1 MADLAR
7 ASAIVSGLVQG
18 VFYRQSVLGEAQRLG
33 LSGWVQNLPDGRV
46 ELVVEGE
53 RAQIAELLDWCRRGP
68 TRARVDEVKVVWA
81 AFAGEFRT
89 FTVLR

>member
-7 ASAIVSGLVQG
+7 AGALVSGLVQG
-18 VFYRQSVLGEAQRLG
+18 VFYRQSALGEAQRLG

-53 RAQIAELLDWCRRGP
+53 RGQIVELLDWCRRGP
-68 TRARVDEVKVVWA
+68 PRSRVDEVKVVWGA
-81 AFAGEFRT
+81 YAGEFRT
-89 FTVLR
+89 FMVLR